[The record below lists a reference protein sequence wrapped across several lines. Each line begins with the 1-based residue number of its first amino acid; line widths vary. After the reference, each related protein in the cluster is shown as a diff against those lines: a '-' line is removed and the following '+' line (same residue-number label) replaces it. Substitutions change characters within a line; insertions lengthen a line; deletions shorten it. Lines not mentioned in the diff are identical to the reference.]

1 MDLNEIRVF
10 VKVVRAG
17 GFSRAAKQLGMPN
30 STVSARV
37 SALERRLGVT
47 LLQRTTRTLRLT
59 EAGERYFRQV
69 AEGMEEILRAEAEIS
84 TSQDE
89 PQGLL
94 RVTAPIDMG
103 DAHFVE
109 LVHAFKRK
117 YPKVSLELIF
127 SDRRLDLVAE
137 GVDVAIR
144 AGELKDS
151 GLIAKK
157 LGQICWAVYASPA
170 YLERAGTPAHPKDLR
185 RHECLQFTA
194 LGKEGWRLVG
204 GKRTVNVPLGRHVI
218 GNDMMLM
225 KALALSGMGIALLPT
240 YACRAEVKS
249 GKLVRVLPG
258 HHAKLDPIHLVY
270 PGQRFVPPKLR
281 AFIEIAD
288 AIFKRALSE
297 A

>member
-10 VKVVRAG
+10 VKVVQAG
-17 GFSRAAKQLGMPN
+17 SFSLAAKQLGMPN

-47 LLQRTTRTLRLT
+47 LLQRTTRKLHLT
-59 EAGERYFRQV
+59 EAGELYFRQV
-69 AEGMEEILRAEAEIS
+69 AQGMEDILRAEAEVGS
-84 TSQDE
+84 SQRE

-103 DAHFVE
+103 DTHFVE
-109 LVHAFKRK
+109 LVCTFKRK

-127 SDRRLDLVAE
+127 SDRRLDLIAE

-157 LGQICWAVYASPA
+157 LGRVCWAAYASPA
-170 YLERAGTPAHPKDLR
+170 YLKRAGTPAHPKDLR
-185 RHECLQFTA
+185 QHACLQFTS
-194 LGKEGWRLVG
+194 LGKDNWQLTGSKHSVS
-204 GKRTVNVPLGRHVI
+204 VPLASRVI
-218 GNDMMLM
+218 GNDMTLM
-225 KALALSGMGIALLPT
+225 KALALSDMGIALLPT

-249 GKLVRVLPG
+249 GKLIRVLPG
-258 HHAKLDPIHLVY
+258 YHAKIDPVHLVY
-270 PGQRFVPPKLR
+270 PGQKFVPPKLR

-288 AIFKRALSE
+288 AIFKRALQDE
-297 A
+297 

>member
-10 VKVVRAG
+10 VKVVQAG
-17 GFSRAAKQLGMPN
+17 SFSLAAKQLGMPN

-47 LLQRTTRTLRLT
+47 LLQRTTRKLHLA
-59 EAGERYFRQV
+59 EAGELYFRKV
-69 AEGMEEILRAEAEIS
+69 AQGMEDILRAEAEVGS
-84 TSQDE
+84 SQRE

-103 DAHFVE
+103 DTHFVE
-109 LVHAFKRK
+109 LVCTFKRK

-127 SDRRLDLVAE
+127 SDRRLDLIAE

-157 LGQICWAVYASPA
+157 LGRVCWAAYASPA
-170 YLERAGTPAHPKDLR
+170 YLKRAGSKHS
-185 RHECLQFTA
+185 
-194 LGKEGWRLVG
+194 VS
-204 GKRTVNVPLGRHVI
+204 VPLASRVI
-218 GNDMMLM
+218 GNDMTLM
-225 KALALSGMGIALLPT
+225 KALALSDMGIALLPT

-249 GKLVRVLPG
+249 GKLIRVLPG
-258 HHAKLDPIHLVY
+258 YHAKIAPVHLVY
-270 PGQRFVPPKLR
+270 PGQMFVPPKLR

-288 AIFKRALSE
+288 AIFKRALQDE
-297 A
+297 

>member
-10 VKVVRAG
+10 VKVAQAG
-17 GFSRAAKQLGMPN
+17 SFSQAAKQLGMPN

-59 EAGERYFRQV
+59 EAGERYFHQV
-69 AEGMEEILRAEAEIS
+69 SEGMEDILRAEAEIS
-84 TSQDE
+84 TSQTE

-94 RVTAPIDMG
+94 RITAPIDMG
-103 DAHFVE
+103 NTHFVE
-109 LVHAFKRK
+109 LVCTFKRN

-157 LGQICWAVYASPA
+157 LGQICWTAYASPT

-185 RHECLQFTA
+185 RHDCLQFTA
-194 LGKEGWRLVG
+194 LGKESWRLVG
-204 GKRTVNVPLGRHVI
+204 GKRTVNVPLARRVI
-218 GNDMMLM
+218 GNDMMLI
-225 KALALSGMGIALLPT
+225 KKLALSDMGIALLPT

-258 HHAKLDPIHLVY
+258 HHAKLDPVHLVY
-270 PGQRFVPPKLR
+270 PGQKFVPPKLR

-288 AIFKRALSE
+288 AIFKRALQE